1 VVPATD
7 RRQLAVDLAAADESP
22 LRSLL
27 GFLLKRAHN
36 DHQAIQAPALESH
49 EIDGRFLAVLTV
61 VSELGPAPQQR
72 LVELLN
78 VDRTTM
84 VALVD
89 KLEQKGLVSRNPDP
103 HDRRAYLISITR
115 RGKQIRRRAQAAADD
130 AEREFLRNLSEA
142 ERQQFL
148 SLLQKLTADRPQTH
162 PSR

>member
-1 VVPATD
+1 MVPATD
-7 RRQLAVDLAAADESP
+7 RGRLALDLAAGDDSP

-61 VSELGPAPQQR
+61 VSEFGPAPQQR
-72 LVELLN
+72 LVEMLN

-84 VALVD
+84 VVLVD
-89 KLEQKGLVSRNPDP
+89 KLEQKGLVSRNPNP
-103 HDRRAYLISITR
+103 HDRRAHLITITR

-142 ERQQFL
+142 EREQFV
-148 SLLQKLTADRPQTH
+148 SLLQKLTADRSQTH